1 MRMTESQILP
11 RLLAFFHTSNGFFW
25 SNVLVVWSTLC
36 TMYSYILLA
45 IMVGDN
51 GSRQSSL
58 RNGLLYSV
66 GWVQLGMVLSLPL
79 LMELVR

>member
-1 MRMTESQILP
+1 MYVVSSP
-11 RLLAFFHTSNGFFW
+11 SKNRLVGFFW
-25 SNVLVVWSTLC
+25 SNVLVVWTTLC

-45 IMVGDN
+45 ILVDDN
-51 GSRQSSL
+51 SSRQSSL
-58 RNGLLYSV
+58 RNGLLSSV